1 MGRQSPALYRTTPG
15 LVNGGVSYN
24 LAVRRHFME
33 PHHAGDLEGS
43 FDTTL
48 VADVSESEHG
58 ARIQVSAGVRDG
70 VLAALAFR
78 AWGCPHLIAATD
90 LACERLTG
98 EPVKSLENH
107 DLAHIT
113 RELGIPAEKTGRIL
127 LLEDALATLW
137 AQYPAA
143 ET

>member
-1 MGRQSPALYRTTPG
+1 MSD
-15 LVNGGVSYN
+15 GVSYN

-33 PHHAGDLEGS
+33 PQYAGELDGT

-48 VADVSESEHG
+48 DADVSESAHG
-58 ARIQVSAGVRDG
+58 AQLQLSAGVRDG
-70 VLAALAFR
+70 ALAALAFR
-78 AWGCPHLIAATD
+78 AWGCPHLIAAAD

-98 EPVKSLENH
+98 KPVKSLENH

-113 RELGIPAEKTGRIL
+113 RELGVPAQKSGRIL

-137 AQYPAA
+137 AQYAAA